1 MFVVRVIGVR
11 RLVGLCGP
19 CYWCEAPCRSLCQ
32 IATPEDASFCQGR
45 PRWTR

>member
-19 CYWCEAPCRSLCQ
+19 FYWCEAPCRSLW
-32 IATPEDASFCQGR
+32 SVLLV
-45 PRWTR
+45 